1 MLPSHYHIVVLISGN
16 GSNLQAL
23 IDASL
28 HSNFKISAVISNRAD
43 AFGLERAER
52 DQIPTEVIDH
62 NAYANREEF
71 DLALQQSIERHHADL
86 VVLAGFMRLLGGDF
100 VRHFA
105 GRIINIHP
113 SLLPLYPGT
122 NTHERALQAGDNIH
136 GASVHFVTEEMD
148 GGPVI
153 AQERIP
159 VLASD
164 TAETLRLRVLEKE
177 HILYPKV
184 VSWFAAGRLEM
195 RDGQAWMDGA
205 ALPSHGIELESE

>member
-1 MLPSHYHIVVLISGN
+1 MVPTHYHIVVLISGN

-23 IDASL
+23 IDASV

-52 DQIPTEVIDH
+52 DQIPAVVIDH
-62 NAYANREEF
+62 NDYANREEF
-71 DLALQQSIERHHADL
+71 DLALQRRIESYDADL
-86 VVLAGFMRLLGGDF
+86 VVLAGFMRLLGGEF

-122 NTHERALQAGDNIH
+122 NTHARALQAGDKVH

-159 VLASD
+159 VLAND
-164 TAETLRLRVLEKE
+164 TEESLRLRVLEKE

-184 VSWFAAGRLEM
+184 VSWFAAGRLAM
-195 RDGQAWMDGA
+195 RDGQAWMDGEPLPA
-205 ALPSHGIELESE
+205 QGIALEAE